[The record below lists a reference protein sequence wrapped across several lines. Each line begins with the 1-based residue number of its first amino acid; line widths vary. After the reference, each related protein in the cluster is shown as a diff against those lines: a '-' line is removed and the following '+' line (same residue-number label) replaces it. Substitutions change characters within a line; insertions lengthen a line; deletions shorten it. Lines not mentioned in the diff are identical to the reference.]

1 MVLLKGSVEHFLSVV
16 KSKTLVGERETARF
30 KVKSITSWPGDH
42 GHLYNLSNL
51 QFSTL

>member
-16 KSKTLVGERETARF
+16 KSKTLEGERETARF